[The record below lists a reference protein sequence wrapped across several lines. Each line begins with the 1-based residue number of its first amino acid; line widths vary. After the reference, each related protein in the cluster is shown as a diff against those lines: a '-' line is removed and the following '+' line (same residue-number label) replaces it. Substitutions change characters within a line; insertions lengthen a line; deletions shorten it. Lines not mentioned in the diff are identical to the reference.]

1 MLVFRGVLDFC
12 WLVQTFWRTNY
23 EQLWTDADL
32 RLYIRPLHWFRSQ
45 VKQKVR
51 GRVFVWRCVS
61 FACTVLLD
69 NHSGSMKAIC
79 TFMTSRSKQFPKILT
94 TLSLQKSTGTPQSFG
109 QHSDAVMM
117 QHDSTIF
124 LHFGDPWS
132 EERKQKAVTR
142 WYIYV
147 ILCPRFVMYSSMLH
161 SGHLDFPEKTSLVG
175 STLARECAFY
185 PQLDPRNNWSLQ
197 LYSHN
202 HNHHQTVPPSPK
214 QGDCLQGFQLCHSL
228 GGGTGAGMG
237 TLLIS
242 KVWCLDGQMGGR
254 LVVIC
259 PLIVAKCFE
268 KWFWYIAI
276 LDLRIMI

>member
-23 EQLWTDADL
+23 ERLWTDADL

-61 FACTVLLD
+61 FACTFLLD

-94 TLSLQKSTGTPQSFG
+94 TLSLQKPTGT
-109 QHSDAVMM
+109 
-117 QHDSTIF
+117 QHDATIF
-124 LHFGDPWS
+124 LHFGDPWP

-147 ILCPRFVMYSSMLH
+147 ILCPRFVMYSSVLH
-161 SGHLDFPEKTSLVG
+161 SGHLDFLEKTSLVG
-175 STLARECAFY
+175 STSARECVFLSWI
-185 PQLDPRNNWSLQ
+185 QNNWSLQ

-202 HNHHQTVPPSPK
+202 HNHHQTVPPSLWSSQNKVIVCRAFNFATPWVV
-214 QGDCLQGFQLCHSL
+214 GLVLAWELCWSL
-228 GGGTGAGMG
+228 RCDA
-237 TLLIS
+237 
-242 KVWCLDGQMGGR
+242 
-254 LVVIC
+254 
-259 PLIVAKCFE
+259 
-268 KWFWYIAI
+268 
-276 LDLRIMI
+276 